1 MYRVLNQILDVKN
14 FAVSNDEIIIRFR
27 NGSIQFNNMDITSI
41 NSNFKNIHFIHLD
54 KIYYWCTTRN
64 GNFLLDKQFDV
75 LKEYPSSS
83 VYWDEIVLDSKDL
96 KLYSSTI
103 EFDKNGVVVYDL
115 EIRNLRTDS
124 SFIEIGKKK
133 ILGFNYQIVNKFV
146 FSTNE
151 NNTMLH
157 AYTLPT
163 AQPLWQFDLGSL
175 GEYTTQLNE
184 TKTYEVRKFLGVTE
198 NKLWVLLS
206 NDELLVLDIST
217 GEVINKINEIP
228 AQKMNEY
235 TCNRLGNCM
244 VLDEKEGK
252 IKGFVHFVYW
262 ELDAQTF
269 EISTFNLKDTL
280 AENQFFGIMNVLEFC
295 QSDTHLFV
303 PMKQIDENGS
313 MWSFLIALN
322 KETKQIDWKHQLPWT
337 GNNTPQY
344 ANNKLYQLD
353 NDNTLHIF
361 EKENA

>member
-1 MYRVLNQILDVKN
+1 MFIHEKINNVKAYEPITGWFIGKSSEFCFGVDKIKFDGNLFGIFRFGDRVLVLDEVN
-14 FAVSNDEIIIRFR
+14 RAFYFEDN
-27 NGSIQFNNMDITSI
+27 
-41 NSNFKNIHFIHLD
+41 L
-54 KIYYWCTTRN
+54 
-64 GNFLLDKQFDV
+64 
-75 LKEYPSSS
+75 LKEIGYDFRIGSLKYPIIE
-83 VYWDEIVLDSKDL
+83 YYKKEQPRKYGLFDF
-96 KLYSSTI
+96 STQ
-103 EFDKNGVVVYDL
+103 
-115 EIRNLRTDS
+115 
-124 SFIEIGKKK
+124 K
-133 ILGFNYQIVNKFV
+133 ILFETTNWIGRDIIGEFV
-146 FSTNE
+146 FAQIQGVIVCRSI
-151 NNTMLH
+151 
-157 AYTLPT
+157 YS
-163 AQPLWQFDLGSL
+163 AQPLWQFDLGRL

-206 NDELLVLDIST
+206 NDELLMLDIST

-280 AENQFFGIMNVLEFC
+280 AENQLFGIMNVLEFC